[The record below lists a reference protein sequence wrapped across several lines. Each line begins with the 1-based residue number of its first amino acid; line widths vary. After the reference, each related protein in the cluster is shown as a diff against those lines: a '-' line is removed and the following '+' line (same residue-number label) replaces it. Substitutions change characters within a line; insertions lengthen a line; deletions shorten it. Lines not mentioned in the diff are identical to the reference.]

1 MTQYLTKLWK
11 ERKLKE
17 GLYYI
22 HVHVEEGLPTGCPIF
37 DEKVPKYYDG
47 EDFDEY
53 DRSEVK
59 EVLAR
64 VPSYSEYSEL
74 KRKSRFSK

>member
-11 ERKLKE
+11 ERKRKE

-22 HVHVEEGLPTGCPIF
+22 HVHIEDSSFNKRPIVDEEI
-37 DEKVPKYYDG
+37 PKYYDG